1 MTDIIKPYQLLIKRA
16 AQALT
21 ENNLLTFTGVDLST
35 LEYVEGYTGSVPTET
50 EVQTKIDELMP
61 EFAMELLRENRDKIL
76 ADTDWWSSGDIT
88 MSAEQTAY
96 RQALRDLPANTTGA
110 TVGLD
115 GRLTG
120 VTWPTKP
127 E

>member
-1 MTDIIKPYQLLIKRA
+1 MADIIKPYQLLIKRA

-21 ENNLLTFTGVDLST
+21 DNNLLTFTGVDLST
-35 LEYVEGYTGSVPTET
+35 LEYVEDYTGQIPTAA
-50 EVQTKIDELMP
+50 EVQAKIDEMMP
-61 EFAMELLRENRDKIL
+61 DFAMALLRENRDKML
-76 ADTDWWSSGDIT
+76 ADTDWWSGGDLT
-88 MSAEQTAY
+88 MTAEQTAY

-110 TVGLD
+110 AVGLD